1 MANPSW
7 HKQAIWILKGN
18 LIIWVINIIL
28 FALFV
33 LSGTTVANLVS
44 LSYFTK
50 ITLLE
55 TGLAFLTAG
64 AVAFSGSILPNKAK
78 EHLFKTEDAQ
88 WSIGTLKNSEKRANQ
103 FIFLAIMLFFE
114 SIIISFLGL

>member
-18 LIIWVINIIL
+18 LIIWFINVII
-28 FALFV
+28 FVLFV
-33 LSGTTVANLVS
+33 FSGTSVANLVS

-50 ITLLE
+50 MTLLE

-78 EHLFKTEDAQ
+78 EHLFKTEKDQ